1 MTRHESAQSPD
12 ELRLRRLL
20 DDTVSS
26 IEPDDRLDLIL
37 NRTKVT
43 PMSARRPWL
52 FGAGGAALATAA
64 VITAVAMIGN
74 PLKQS
79 ADPGIVNTPTP
90 TPTQVIEPTP
100 TETTTSPV
108 TPGDALPVYF
118 VGDTPKG
125 PRLYREFGSVDFC
138 AGDATCLIQ
147 ESVARSLA
155 GDASDP
161 DYSSLWDKSIQ
172 IGPVDWNGDF
182 ITLDLQNADL
192 SSTSIHDRPE
202 GMTQSEAEL
211 AIQQLIYSAQ
221 AALGEGPV
229 PVQFLLDGQHT
240 DQLLGEP
247 ASEPLAKAD
256 PLDVLAL
263 VSLTDPS
270 EGQQVSGTLHVTGQ
284 ACTFEANVPWQLLQG
299 THVVDSDHFTAD
311 QGCDGVKLY
320 PFEGDIDLS
329 GLAPGT
335 YTLRIQED
343 DPSGGEGPG
352 PTSDTRTIVVG

>member
-43 PMSARRPWL
+43 SMSARRPWL

-100 TETTTSPV
+100 TETTTPATKSE
-108 TPGDALPVYF
+108 ALPVYF
-118 VGDTPKG
+118 VGDTPQG
-125 PRLYREFGSVDFC
+125 LRLYREFSSVDFC
-138 AGDATCLIQ
+138 QGDAACLIQ

-161 DYSSLWDKSIQ
+161 DYSTLWDASIQ
-172 IGPVDWNGDF
+172 IGPVQWNGDS
-182 ITLDLQNADL
+182 ITLDLQNPDL
-192 SSTSIHDRPE
+192 SSSSIHDRPA
-202 GMTQSEAEL
+202 GMTQAEAEL

-221 AALGEGPV
+221 AALGQGPV
-229 PVQFLLDGQHT
+229 PVQFLLDGSHT
-240 DQLLGEP
+240 NELLGEP
-247 ASEPLAKAD
+247 ASEPLAAGD
-256 PLDVLAL
+256 PMAVQAT
-263 VSLTDPS
+263 VWIIDPQDGS
-270 EGQQVSGTLHVTGQ
+270 TIDSGATIDGRGAFT
-284 ACTFEANVPWQLLQG
+284 EANVSWQLLDG
-299 THVVDSDHFTAD
+299 TRVVKHGFTMAA
-311 QGCDGVKLY
+311 QCCTLS
-320 PFEGDIDLS
+320 PFSFELDAPPGD
-329 GLAPGT
+329 
-335 YTLRIQED
+335 YTLRVYEAD
-343 DPSGGEGPG
+343 LSGGEGFG
-352 PTSDTRTIVVG
+352 EAEDTKRITIR